1 MENNI
6 ENEKNEALDFM
17 SNLIDLGVGFFS
29 SWQKDIDK
37 NKALL
42 KTNYDHIGKIVTCHL
57 VIESLINKEIMN
69 HLGHDENTL
78 EGIRLSFMQKL
89 KLLPAKNKAFE
100 YVIPAIKEVNS
111 LRNSLSH
118 CLAFDMKKAKTPKID
133 ALVDTMTQK
142 DNMLLPL
149 EERIETFTIGCI
161 SLFSMHSRDVNDHM
175 GRFQE
180 KHPEAYKNIID
191 IFNPQTVST
200 FLNNRMPDANNE

>member
-1 MENNI
+1 MESNTDNN
-6 ENEKNEALDFM
+6 KNEAIAFM
-17 SNLIDLGVGFFS
+17 SDLIDLGIGFFS

-78 EGIRLSFMQKL
+78 NGVRLSFMQKL

-111 LRNSLSH
+111 LRNSIAH
-118 CLAFDMKKAKTPKID
+118 CLTFDMGEAKTTKLD
-133 ALVDTMTQK
+133 TLVNTMTQK
-142 DNMLLPL
+142 DNSSIPL
-149 EERIETFTIGCI
+149 SERIETFTLGCI
-161 SLFSMHSRDVNDHM
+161 SLFSMHSKEVNEHM
-175 GRFQE
+175 TRFQE
-180 KHPEAYKNIID
+180 KRPEAYKSVIE
-191 IFNPQTVST
+191 IFNPQVVST
-200 FLNNRMPDANNE
+200 FLNNGTPDHNKE